1 MKGFEIK
8 VCKGIDLM
16 NNIINSNYWLQRA
29 QKEGFAVPA
38 FNFHNL
44 ETVQVILDTS
54 KRMESPVILAGTPGT
69 YGYGGASELLNLVD
83 AAARVRNM
91 QVVVHLDHH
100 HDLDD
105 IHNKVR
111 LGIRSAMV
119 DGSALPI
126 EENIA
131 LTRKAVEICHQYG
144 CSVEAE
150 IGQLVGQEDDL
161 IVESVIEPYTNPD
174 EAVRLVKE
182 TGIDSLAIAIG
193 TAHGLYKEEPKL
205 DFDRLEKIA
214 SMVSIP
220 LVLHGASGVS
230 VKDVQRCISLGI
242 TKVNVATELK
252 ITYADALKQ
261 VLEENPSANDPRV
274 YNELPKKA
282 MAEIV
287 EQKIIM
293 CKSAGKY

>member
-1 MKGFEIK
+1 
-8 VCKGIDLM
+8 M

-44 ETVQVILDTS
+44 ETVQVILDTA

-100 HDLDD
+100 HDLED
-105 IHNKVR
+105 IHNKVK

-131 LTRKAVEICHQYG
+131 LTRNAVEICHKYG

-161 IVESVIEPYTNPD
+161 IVESVIDPYTNPD
-174 EAVRLVKE
+174 EAVRLVAE

-205 DFDRLEKIA
+205 DFARLEKIA

-252 ITYADALKQ
+252 IAFADALKE
-261 VLEENPSANDPRV
+261 VLAQNPKANDPRV
-274 YNELPKKA
+274 YNELPMKA

-287 EQKIIM
+287 EQKINM

>member
-1 MKGFEIK
+1 
-8 VCKGIDLM
+8 M

-44 ETVQVILDTS
+44 ETVQVILDTA

-100 HDLDD
+100 HDLED
-105 IHNKVR
+105 IHNKVK

-131 LTRKAVEICHQYG
+131 LTRNAVEICHKYG

-161 IVESVIEPYTNPD
+161 VVESVIDPYTNPD
-174 EAVRLVKE
+174 EAVRLVTE

-205 DFDRLEKIA
+205 DFARLEKIA

-252 ITYADALKQ
+252 IAFADALKE
-261 VLEENPSANDPRV
+261 VLVQNPKANDPRV
-274 YNELPKKA
+274 YNELPMKA

-287 EQKIIM
+287 EQKINM

>member
-1 MKGFEIK
+1 
-8 VCKGIDLM
+8 M
-16 NNIINSNYWLQRA
+16 NNIINSNYWLQKA

-44 ETVQVILDTS
+44 ETIQVILDTA
-54 KRMESPVILAGTPGT
+54 KRLQSPVILAGTPGT
-69 YGYGGASELLNLVD
+69 YGYGGARELLSLVN
-83 AAARVRNM
+83 AAARDRNI

-100 HDLDD
+100 HDLKD
-105 IHNKVR
+105 IHDKVK

-126 EENIA
+126 DDNIA
-131 LTRKAVEICHQYG
+131 LTRKAVEICHKYG

-150 IGQLVGQEDDL
+150 IGQLIGQEDDL
-161 IVESVIEPYTNPD
+161 IIENVMDPYTDPL
-174 EAVRLVKE
+174 EAVRLVRE

-205 DFDRLEKIA
+205 DFERLEKIS
-214 SMVSIP
+214 SMLSIP

-252 ITYADALKQ
+252 IAYADALKL
-261 VLEENPSANDPRV
+261 VLLENPTANDPRM

-282 MAEIV
+282 MAEVV

>member
-1 MKGFEIK
+1 
-8 VCKGIDLM
+8 M

-44 ETVQVILDTS
+44 ETVQVILDTA

-100 HDLDD
+100 HDLED
-105 IHNKVR
+105 IHNKVK

-131 LTRKAVEICHQYG
+131 LTRNAVEICHKYG

-161 IVESVIEPYTNPD
+161 VVESVIDPYTNPD
-174 EAVRLVKE
+174 EAVRLVTE

-205 DFDRLEKIA
+205 DFARLEKIA

-252 ITYADALKQ
+252 IAFADALKE
-261 VLEENPSANDPRV
+261 VLAQNPKANDPRV
-274 YNELPKKA
+274 YNELPMKA

-287 EQKIIM
+287 EQKINM